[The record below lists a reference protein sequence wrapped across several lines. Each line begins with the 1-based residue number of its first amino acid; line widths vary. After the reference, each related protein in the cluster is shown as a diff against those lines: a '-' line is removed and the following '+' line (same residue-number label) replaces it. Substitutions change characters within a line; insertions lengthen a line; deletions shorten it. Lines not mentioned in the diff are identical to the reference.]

1 MKKEKGKIIQTKN
14 FKFRSKQSKEIEYFD
29 KNSKDKQWILVNTN
43 SLKHWL
49 RKHRLKKGK

>member
-49 RKHRLKKGK
+49 RKQRLKKGK